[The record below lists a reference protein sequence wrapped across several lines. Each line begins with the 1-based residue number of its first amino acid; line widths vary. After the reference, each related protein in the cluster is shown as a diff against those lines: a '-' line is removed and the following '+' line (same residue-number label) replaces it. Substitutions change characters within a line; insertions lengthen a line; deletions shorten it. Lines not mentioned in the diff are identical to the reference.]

1 MALELRSLRGFVTVC
16 AAGSISRA
24 AERLHIAQP
33 ALSLQMKNLE
43 EEFGTAL
50 LERNPRGVVA
60 TAAGEMLLAHATDIL
75 RRVDVAYEDT
85 RTAIKQ
91 PQGRVAVGL
100 PQSLAKLLTVPLVK
114 EVCAEWPGIN
124 LQIIEQSTGYIP
136 QGLLTGHLDIG
147 MTFGHMPEAG
157 LRVDRV
163 LEERLLLVGPPG
175 ELSAH
180 GQRGIDAAGSVPFS
194 RLGRYP
200 LILPAGLHGLRS
212 LIDRFSASHDT
223 ELRVIAEVNAIPEL
237 IALAAAGAG
246 FTILS
251 HASVQ
256 EEWRGGVVSCARVAE
271 EGFTRQVHLCRAAT
285 LPASLAVTTV
295 WQRLLAITGRLVKGG
310 EWPVHRFDAGGEGT
324 GIQR

>member
-1 MALELRSLRGFVTVC
+1 MALELRTLRGFVAVC

-43 EEFGTAL
+43 EEFGADL
-50 LERNPRGVVA
+50 LERTPRGVVA
-60 TAAGEMLLAHATDIL
+60 TAAGEMLRSHATDIL
-75 RRVDVAYEDT
+75 RRVEVAYEDV

-114 EVCAEWPGIN
+114 EVCAEWPGID

-147 MTFGHMPEAG
+147 MTFGATPEPG
-157 LRVDRV
+157 LRADRV

-180 GQRGIDAAGSVPFS
+180 GIGGISAAVGVPFS
-194 RLGRYP
+194 QLGRYP

-223 ELRVIAEVNAIPEL
+223 ELQVIAEVNAIPEL
-237 IALAAAGAG
+237 IALAAAAAG

-256 EEWRGGVVSCARVAE
+256 EEWRSGVVSCGRIAE
-271 EGFTRQVHLCRAAT
+271 EGITRQVYLCRAAT

-295 WQRLLAITGRLVKGG
+295 WQRVLAITKRLVDGG
-310 EWPVHRFDAGGEGT
+310 EWPVYRFNAGGEGM